1 MKQAELEALPSIR
14 LFELCASCFE
24 DSQYWEEF
32 VRRYNKSLTRCV
44 YHAYR
49 RFSGETHPPQWIVA
63 ELLQDTYL
71 KILKNK
77 CASLRRFRGEA
88 EIEAEVYLMQI
99 AISVTVDYLRRQ
111 HSLKRHMRVESI
123 EGFRPSEESWEWR
136 INMPNPYTEE
146 LAERELIKLLRRTFT
161 GKNSERDILL
171 FMLHFREGLTPQ
183 EIAKAKICDLKPT
196 SIAHALERMRS
207 KLRELVSIRN

>member
-1 MKQAELEALPSIR
+1 MKQAELEALPSTR

-24 DSQYWEEF
+24 DGQYWEEF

-44 YHAYR
+44 YYTYR
-49 RFSGETHPPQWIVA
+49 RFSGEPQPPQWIVA

-77 CASLRRFRGEA
+77 CASLRSFRGEA

-99 AISVTVDYLRRQ
+99 AISVTLDYLRRQ

-123 EGFRPSEESWEWR
+123 EESRATEEVWEWR
-136 INMPNPYTEE
+136 VGMPNPYTEE

-171 FMLHFREGLTPQ
+171 FMLHFREGLTPR
-183 EIAKAKICDLKPT
+183 EIARAKICDLKPT

-207 KLRELVSIRN
+207 RLRELVSVRN